1 MKQSIINIFFISL
14 LTNVGW
20 GQSLELKLNNTRGI
34 VGEIVTIELS
44 TKDFSA
50 IGSFQFSI
58 HWDSTIFQYV
68 ETFDADLFPTPLV
81 GDTDSNKGILRCS
94 WFDPQGIGQSL
105 PDGSIL
111 MELDFRIKTCEKME
125 SSISFSDIPLSLQ
138 VSKIIQGTPQIIAA
152 NLESSLVE
160 IINQESFLG
169 PDTIICEGETLTLSL
184 DTTCSNCSYLWEDES
199 TDSFLIV
206 NNEGVFTVTI
216 TDSNGCMSED
226 EIKVS
231 SFSNPSININEIIP
245 AINTITPNGDGI
257 NDELRFPNIEK
268 LGTNK
273 LVIWNR
279 WGTVV
284 CEEIDYRNNFT
295 GNSLNEG
302 VYFYELSFANI
313 DATIRSSINIL
324 KEKP

>member
-1 MKQSIINIFFISL
+1 M
-14 LTNVGW
+14 
-20 GQSLELKLNNTRGI
+20 
-34 VGEIVTIELS
+34 
-44 TKDFSA
+44 
-50 IGSFQFSI
+50 
-58 HWDSTIFQYV
+58 
-68 ETFDADLFPTPLV
+68 
-81 GDTDSNKGILRCS
+81 
-94 WFDPQGIGQSL
+94 
-105 PDGSIL
+105 
-111 MELDFRIKTCEKME
+111 
-125 SSISFSDIPLSLQ
+125 
-138 VSKIIQGTPQIIAA
+138 
-152 NLESSLVE
+152 
-160 IINQESFLG
+160 
-169 PDTIICEGETLTLSL
+169 
-184 DTTCSNCSYLWEDES
+184 
-199 TDSFLIV
+199 
-206 NNEGVFTVTI
+206 FTVTI